1 MFVCSREHQ
10 CKAVLTLP
18 FVSALPLTLLNGT
31 CLLSFSGYEE
41 FICELQPTIL
51 LQKALSYLSNHQE
64 LCGSDALSF
73 PTRV

>member
-1 MFVCSREHQ
+1 MQKPF
-10 CKAVLTLP
+10 LMTLP
-18 FVSALPLTLLNGT
+18 FVSALPLPFLNGT

-41 FICELQPTIL
+41 FICELQPTL